1 MKRKIKPDFS
11 EAVTLIQNSFTM
23 IPDDEKLSSNEF
35 KSIEKSIDELK
46 ADRICIFYS
55 YKSAKRFLNGDILY
69 KLQARPSI
77 SSAKLSAT
85 VRAIAA
91 GRLNTAAKS
100 IIAGGLVGVAGAI
113 STGGLS
119 AVAGASSAVGS
130 AAVAAGAALFS
141 KKSSEWFIGMSD
153 AFIKNTKNID
163 AKIRGRILQAIANIV
178 KAPIKKKGNTV
189 KPLVGEMQGLWRYRI
204 GDFRII
210 YQPDISTKHILL
222 LAFDSR
228 GSVYA

>member
-1 MKRKIKPDFS
+1 MKGKIKSDFS
-11 EAVTLIQNSFTM
+11 EAITLIQNSFAM
-23 IPDDEKLSSNEF
+23 ITDDEKLSSNEF

-46 ADRICIFYS
+46 ADRIRILYS
-55 YKSAKRFLNGDILY
+55 YKSAKRFLNGDISY
-69 KLQARPSI
+69 KLQARPNI

-91 GRLNTAAKS
+91 GGLTTAAKS
-100 IIAGGLVGVAGAI
+100 IIAGGLIGVVGTI
-113 STGGLS
+113 STGGL
-119 AVAGASSAVGS
+119 AAIAGTTATVGP
-130 AAVAAGAALFS
+130 AAVAAGAAFFS
-141 KKSSEWFIGMSD
+141 KKSPEWFIGISD
-153 AFIKNTKNID
+153 AFIKNTRNID
-163 AKIRGRILQAIANIV
+163 TKIRGRIFQAIGNIV

-189 KPLVGEMQGLWRYRI
+189 KPLVGEMKGLWRYRF